1 MFYYLSQLPEQLSAQ
16 GHAGWADW
24 LSGLRVFQYIT
35 FRAAGAAVTALLLSL
50 WLGPL
55 IIRWL
60 RGLRVR
66 QEYEDRAREMGD
78 LKSDGISKVGV
89 PTMGGLLIVG
99 VLDLTALLWAQ
110 WNPLVTLTLLAVLV
124 LCLLG
129 FYDDYSKIS
138 SQQSNGIAG
147 KVKLAVQFAL
157 ALFIGVYLWKLPVV
171 SEVFMACN
179 PKKYPLVNK
188 YNFSAR
194 HTDGQVS
201 AAFGDHSPR
210 YELAFAEGRL
220 MRGKSFKPDGTES
233 GRVEAGEGRL
243 ALYAPGGK
251 KEVEQIYHKG
261 VLVQYKTWVPHNL
274 VSSIMLP
281 FNKRP
286 VLVGAGLLGVLLAV
300 LAIVGSSNA
309 VNLTDGLDGLAIGS
323 TVIVSMV
330 FLMFTYIASHTEL
343 AAYLN
348 VPHVAGAGELTVV
361 CAALIGASL
370 GFLWF
375 NCHPAQVFMGDTGA
389 LAIGGM
395 LGIIAVL
402 IHQPFVLVIAGG
414 VFVLEALSVLL
425 QSGWFKYT
433 RLRTGEGQRIF
444 LMAPLHHHFQKK
456 DWHENQVVI
465 RFYILGVLFAVLAL
479 ATLKLR

>member
-1 MFYYLSQLPEQLSAQ
+1 MFYYLSQLPEQLASQ

-24 LSGLRVFQYIT
+24 LSSLRVFQYIT

-66 QEYEDRAREMGD
+66 QEYEDRAREMGK
-78 LKSDGISKVGV
+78 LKSDGISKRGV

-99 VLDLTALLWAQ
+99 ILDLTALLWAQ

-138 SQQSNGIAG
+138 SQHSSGIAG
-147 KVKLAVQFAL
+147 KVKLVVQFAL
-157 ALFIGVYLWKLPVV
+157 ALFIGVYLWKLPMV

-179 PKKYPLVNK
+179 PQGNPLAKK
-188 YNFSAR
+188 YNFSER
-194 HTDGQVS
+194 HTDGQVE
-201 AAFGDHSPR
+201 AAFGDDSLR
-210 YELAFAEGRL
+210 YELAFANGL
-220 MRGKSFKPDGTES
+220 LLNGKSFTPDGTES
-233 GRVEAGEGRL
+233 GRVEGGEGRL
-243 ALYAPGGK
+243 ALYSSGGK
-251 KEVEQIYHKG
+251 KEVEQIYRKG
-261 VLVQYKTWVPHNL
+261 ELWQYKAWVSHSL

-281 FNKRP
+281 FNKHP
-286 VLVGAGLLGVLLAV
+286 VLVGAGLLGVLLV
-300 LAIVGSSNA
+300 MLTIVGSSNA

-323 TVIVSMV
+323 TVIVSLV
-330 FLMFTYIASHTEL
+330 FLMFTYIASHAEL
-343 AAYLN
+343 AVYLN
-348 VPHVAGAGELTVV
+348 VPHVVGAGELTVV

-375 NCHPAQVFMGDTGA
+375 NCHPAQVFMGDTGS

-456 DWHENQVVI
+456 GWHENQVVI